1 MLKAL
6 IYNNVISTFITL
18 TMGYGIDNLI
28 QKKTG
33 KFVKK
38 FKKIN
43 ATDPKVGKYIEGIN
57 ILRPA
62 LIFAGIY
69 YGILPL
75 FSTFMAEKVDKYIE
89 KKSNK

>member
-1 MLKAL
+1 MTYFIIFNIFDGVKQPIEL
-6 IYNNVISTFITL
+6 SDTF
-18 TMGYGIDNLI
+18 
-28 QKKTG
+28 
-33 KFVKK
+33 VEK

-43 ATDPKVGKYIEGIN
+43 ATNPKVEKYIEGIN

-89 KKSNK
+89 KHSNKSQTKS